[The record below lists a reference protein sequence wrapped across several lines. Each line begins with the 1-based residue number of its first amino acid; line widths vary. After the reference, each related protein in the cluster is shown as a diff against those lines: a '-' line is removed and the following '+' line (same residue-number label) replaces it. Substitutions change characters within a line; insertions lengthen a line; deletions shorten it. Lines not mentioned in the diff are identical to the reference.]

1 MKTQPRQ
8 SSKIEITLYLDFP
21 ANPREPASGDFVIEI
36 NGETHCADELRG
48 TQHAAARAVL
58 ALLLGHEPDAALLQ
72 CVNPLKLI
80 KCGKSA
86 AQVAR

>member
-1 MKTQPRQ
+1 MKPQPRQ

-21 ANPREPASGDFVIEI
+21 ANPRDKPSGDYVVSV
-36 NGETHCADELRG
+36 NGEIDRADELRG

-58 ALLLGHEPDAALLQ
+58 ALLLGHEPNAALLQ